1 MTDDTSTPGSDFD
14 SACWLLRDR
23 EFVRLCKFTL
33 SANKTSL
40 FDALA
45 GARINTVELTFN
57 GYADEGQIDG
67 AVADGE
73 GGDTDLQSIGIEIAR
88 VEWGSQVVT
97 RQTLSVKDAIGKLV
111 HDLLEQTYSGWENN
125 QGAYGDFLFDVAE
138 RTITLNFNERIETSE
153 LTQHVF

>member
-14 SACWLLRDR
+14 SASWFLRDR
-23 EFVRLCKFTL
+23 EFVRLCKSTL

-45 GARINTVELTFN
+45 GVRIDTVELTFN

-73 GGDTDLQSIGIEIAR
+73 GGDTDLQSIRIEIAR
-88 VEWGSQVVT
+88 VEWGSHVVT
-97 RQTLSVKDAIGKLV
+97 RQTLSVKDGIEKLV

-125 QGAYGDFLFDVAE
+125 QGAYGEFLFDVAE

>member
-1 MTDDTSTPGSDFD
+1 MTDDTSTTGSDFD
-14 SACWLLRDR
+14 SASWLLRDR
-23 EFVRLCKFTL
+23 EFVRPCKSTL

-45 GARINTVELTFN
+45 GARIDTVELTFN

-73 GGDTDLQSIGIEIAR
+73 GGDTDLQSIRIEIAR
-88 VEWGSQVVT
+88 VEWGSRVVT
-97 RQTLSVKDAIGKLV
+97 RQTLSVKDAIEKLV

-125 QGAYGDFLFDVAE
+125 QGAYGDFLFDVTE
-138 RTITLNFNERIETSE
+138 RTITLNFNVRIEISE